1 MAFKRGFFRG
11 DKKKLFS
18 GIMCIGFGLFFFVHA
33 FLHGFTTSIF
43 DLSIISFLFFT
54 FLSLIHITKHYYN
67 SYIKINKG
75 EMYL

>member
-33 FLHGFTTSIF
+33 FLHGFTISKVVFGTLLVYFGIRNIS
-43 DLSIISFLFFT
+43 LS
-54 FLSLIHITKHYYN
+54 KY
-67 SYIKINKG
+67 
-75 EMYL
+75 